1 MTSTTLRRQNP
12 QRTRS
17 LLPDCL
23 LQRVDRICRL
33 ERWRDDDRAAW
44 LQTLGRQL
52 EEGVPAAEL
61 IAALDAHL
69 YVHHRKHAYAD
80 DVEAFEERAAIL
92 EFDAHLPRSQAE
104 RLAAKHNDC
113 ANCRHWRGEATIPD
127 ARQRAAML
135 VGLPAPRLGNATVG
149 VCAAGYRPWRVSNLA
164 DSADYLRWHFI
175 GECAAKPLQQTRIRR

>member
-1 MTSTTLRRQNP
+1 MHAFSIAIDSATP
-12 QRTRS
+12 PAI
-17 LLPDCL
+17 LPAP
-23 LQRVDRICRL
+23 LQARAERICRL
-33 ERWRDDDRAAW
+33 ERWRDDDRAGW
-44 LQTLGRQL
+44 LETLGRQL
-52 EEGVPAAEL
+52 HKDGVPAAEL

-69 YVHHRKHAYAD
+69 YVHHPEQAHPD

-92 EFDAHLPRSQAE
+92 EFDAHLPRAQAE
-104 RLAAKHNDC
+104 RLAAKHNNC
-113 ANCRHWRGEATIPD
+113 ASCRHWRGEATIPD

-175 GECAAKPLQQTRIRR
+175 GECAAKPPQQTRIRR